1 MINFFK
7 NKIVIV
13 TGGSGYIGSSLISSL
28 KGKPKKIIRVSRKI
42 LKPENAIED
51 WQLDL
56 SKDTSWQ
63 KIVLTAD
70 IIFHLS
76 GNTSIYKSEENEKES
91 LISTVIPI
99 KLLIESAQRLSRKP
113 RVIFAST
120 ATVYGLTHVSPVS
133 ETLKPKPIT
142 KYDLHKYLAEKE
154 LTRANQENIINASSL
169 RFSNVF
175 GPSLNESSEADRGIL
190 SKVVKMALEGKSI
203 KIYGDGKYL
212 RDYVF
217 IEDAVDA
224 MIHASIITS
233 SKSIFNAASGVS
245 TSVQKAFN
253 MVAIEVERMTGN
265 KVQVVN
271 IAWPKKIH
279 RIEKRNFTAS
289 IDLLISNSEWRPKV
303 SLQKG
308 IQLLIKHYLNEKTSK
323 FN

>member
-99 KLLIESAQRLSRKP
+99 KLLIESAQKLSRKP

-142 KYDLHKYLAEKE
+142 KYDLHDFITLRIASCKTPSDFATP
-154 LTRANQENIINASSL
+154 LTVTCLFYVHFIKL
-169 RFSNVF
+169 
-175 GPSLNESSEADRGIL
+175 P
-190 SKVVKMALEGKSI
+190 KCPYKS
-203 KIYGDGKYL
+203 
-212 RDYVF
+212 
-217 IEDAVDA
+217 
-224 MIHASIITS
+224 
-233 SKSIFNAASGVS
+233 
-245 TSVQKAFN
+245 
-253 MVAIEVERMTGN
+253 
-265 KVQVVN
+265 
-271 IAWPKKIH
+271 
-279 RIEKRNFTAS
+279 
-289 IDLLISNSEWRPKV
+289 
-303 SLQKG
+303 
-308 IQLLIKHYLNEKTSK
+308 QL
-323 FN
+323 